1 MFYCEPC
8 RVREG
13 WPLTLGVKS
22 DGPCEVCGNVAVCH
36 DVQSALLSDPVRYL
50 AVELAL
56 IDQGGQKVL
65 EAIRGDRPADEVE
78 RLMAEFV
85 TNKGQA

>member
-8 RVREG
+8 RVQEG

-22 DGPCEVCGNVAVCH
+22 HGTCEVCGNVAVCH
-36 DVQSALLSDPVRYL
+36 DVQSALLSDPERYR
-50 AVELAL
+50 AVELSL
-56 IDQGGQKVL
+56 IDQGGRKVL

-78 RLMAEFV
+78 MLMTEFLSAR
-85 TNKGQA
+85 GEP